1 MAFES
6 ITDEK
11 IDGLLSVS
19 KRVVN
24 PNSRA
29 KLKDGHQ
36 QFNYRVRTIG
46 DVEYEMTLYTRQNLR
61 DGMDDD
67 FSCGLCWNAPNG
79 ETLTL
84 VRYNGSSH
92 SHPNHLE
99 KEMLNLECHIHRATE
114 KYIRANKKPEGFA
127 QATNRYQSLRGA
139 LHCMVS
145 DCNIAGISTF
155 ADEPFLPLDI

>member
-6 ITDEK
+6 ITDLK
-11 IDGLLSVS
+11 IGDLLSMP

-24 PNSRA
+24 PSSRA
-29 KLKDGHQ
+29 KLKDGHE
-36 QFNYRVRTIG
+36 QFNFKVRSLG
-46 DVEYEMTLYTRQNLR
+46 DIEYEMTLYTRKNLR
-61 DGMDDD
+61 EGMEDD

-99 KEMLNLECHIHRATE
+99 KQMVSFECHIHRATE
-114 KYIRANKKPEGFA
+114 RYIRANKKPEGFA
-127 QATNRYQSLRGA
+127 LATQRYQSLNGA
-139 LHCMVS
+139 LHCLVS
-145 DCNIAGISTF
+145 DCNISGISTS
-155 ADEPFLPLDI
+155 ADEPFLPLDV